1 MFHKTKRKMWMSDSK
16 RLLLAACLLLFAS
29 KSLFAEYFVIRDY
42 LVRVDF
48 LPDGALQF
56 EETINVEFTAERHG
70 IFRKIP
76 LANTVNGKYQELIVK
91 NIQVE
96 NWSFSQERQG
106 NELILK
112 IGDPDIYVNG
122 KQTYVIRYRVE
133 NGLNF
138 FDDHA
143 EFYWD
148 VLGTSWPVL
157 TEKFR
162 FELHLPATL
171 QLTDNDVRLYTGPPG
186 SLGQDGTFRWER
198 TGTDLVLLGET
209 TRLFEPGEAV
219 TVAIN
224 LPKDAFPKPDT
235 LDVWYQLHGILLWP
249 AGLLSAI
256 IGLLFYSRNKRQAI
270 MTEYQPPLDISPVIA
285 GGFIDHSVDN
295 NDVLALI
302 PLLASRG
309 YLKMDVEEKTAL
321 WVFKSQDVRFTQLK
335 TGDSDLQPFE
345 RHFLE
350 ALFRTGNTVELD
362 DLKDKFYVHLNSIRS
377 EAKSWIKAQK
387 WYEPDQRFNR
397 FFAYG
402 AAVLC
407 GFFGLGAMNRN
418 VIDGA
423 ICLGAAGLIFFFSR
437 WFNQRNI
444 AGNEIYKKLEGFRR
458 FLVKAEKPILER
470 LLKDDPQYFDKTLPY
485 AVAFGEVKHWT
496 GMFDGL
502 LSEPP
507 NWYRSHGQSI
517 GPSRFSMDSFGS
529 QFSSEMNTIGSV
541 FSSSPSSSSSGGGG
555 SSGGGSGGGGG
566 GSW

>member
-1 MFHKTKRKMWMSDSK
+1 MCRKMKRKMWTSVSK
-16 RLLLAACLLLFAS
+16 RLLLALCLSLLTS

-70 IFRKIP
+70 IFRNIP

-91 NIQVE
+91 NIQIE
-96 NWSFSQERQG
+96 NWSFSKERQG

-112 IGDPDIYVNG
+112 IGDPDLYVNG

-148 VLGTSWPVL
+148 VLGISWPVL

-162 FELHLPATL
+162 FELHFPASL
-171 QLTDNDVRLYTGPPG
+171 QLSENDVRLYTGPPG
-186 SLGQDGTFRWER
+186 SIGQDGTFRLEH
-198 TGTDLVLLGET
+198 GSAGQVLLGET

-219 TVAIN
+219 TVAVN
-224 LPKDAFPKPDT
+224 LPRDAFPKPDAW
-235 LDVWYQLHGILLWP
+235 DVWYQLHGILLWP

-256 IGLLFYSRNKRQAI
+256 LGLLFYSRNKRQAI
-270 MTEYQPPLDISPVIA
+270 MTEYQPPLDISPVVA

-335 TGDSDLQPFE
+335 TADSALQPFE

-362 DLKDKFYVHLNSIRS
+362 DLKNSFYVHLNSIRS
-377 EAKSWIKAQK
+377 EVKSWIKAQE

-397 FFAYG
+397 YFAWG

-407 GFFGLGAMNRN
+407 GFLGMGNIGRN
-418 VIDGA
+418 VVDAA
-423 ICLGAAGLIFFFSR
+423 ICFGAAGLIFLISR
-437 WFNQRNI
+437 RFNQRNVS
-444 AGNEIYKKLEGFRR
+444 GDQIYKKLEGFRR
-458 FLVKAEKPILER
+458 FLVKAEKPVLER
-470 LLKDDPQYFDKTLPY
+470 LLKDDPAYFDKTLPY

-502 LSEPP
+502 LSAPP
-507 NWYRSHGQSI
+507 NWYHSHSHSV
-517 GPSRFSMDSFGS
+517 GPRRFSMDSFGN

-541 FSSSPSSSSSGGGG
+541 FSSSPSSSGSGGGG